1 MEENKDLCNVVAAI
15 AELNA
20 VMTKLNAIKG
30 KYELD
35 LIHVKAAV
43 KECTEAVGE
52 AIQQYSSQNSELPF

>member
-1 MEENKDLCNVVAAI
+1 MEDKDLCNVVAAI

-20 VMTKLNAIKG
+20 VMTKLNAIQG

-35 LIHVKAAV
+35 LKHVKAAV

-52 AIQQYSSQNSELPF
+52 AIQQYCSQNSELPF